1 MRDIKAP
8 LKANQVAIG
17 SLATELSALLANAT
31 VAEQSAEA
39 LSSSVSYFQTED
51 AVKLLGTINTAVGDS
66 AADQDHRPRGRASRY
81 LCFLMSRGCHF

>member
-8 LKANQVAIG
+8 LKANQAAIG

-66 AADQDHRPRGRASRY
+66 VRHSIAQLTKIIALVAERAATSAS
-81 LCFLMSRGCHF
+81 